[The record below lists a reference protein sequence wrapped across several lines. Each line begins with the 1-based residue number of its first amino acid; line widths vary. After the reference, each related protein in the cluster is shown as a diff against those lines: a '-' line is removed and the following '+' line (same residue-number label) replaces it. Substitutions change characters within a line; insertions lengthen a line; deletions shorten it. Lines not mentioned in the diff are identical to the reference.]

1 MDNFKRRYIEMRAYG
16 FSESYTFGSCCAA
29 ACTSVRLDSL
39 LDTAILLVV
48 SICVISLVILG
59 GCA

>member
-1 MDNFKRRYIEMRAYG
+1 MQAHD
-16 FSESYTFGSCCAA
+16 FSRSYTSGSCTAA
-29 ACTSVRLDSL
+29 ARASVCLYSL
-39 LDTAILLVV
+39 LDTALLLAV

>member
-1 MDNFKRRYIEMRAYG
+1 MQAHG
-16 FSESYTFGSCCAA
+16 FSGSYTSGSCTAA
-29 ACTSVRLDSL
+29 ACACAPLDSL
-39 LDTAILLVV
+39 LDTALLPAV

>member
-1 MDNFKRRYIEMRAYG
+1 MQAHEFTR
-16 FSESYTFGSCCAA
+16 SYTSGSCTAA
-29 ACTSVRLDSL
+29 ACASARFYSL
-39 LDTAILLVV
+39 LDTALLLAV